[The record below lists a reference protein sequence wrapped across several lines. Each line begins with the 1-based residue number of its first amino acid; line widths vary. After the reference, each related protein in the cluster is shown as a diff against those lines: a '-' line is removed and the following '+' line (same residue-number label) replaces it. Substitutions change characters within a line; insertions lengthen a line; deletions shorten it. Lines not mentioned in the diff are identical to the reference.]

1 MAQPEKHQHT
11 VALQQCGSYDPQQVY
26 LAIGRQLEL
35 LGGADCFFQKG
46 QRVLIKP
53 NLIVPK
59 GPDIPAQTHP
69 EVIYA
74 MARIVK
80 ESGALPVVGDS
91 PAWSTTAGC
100 LKALGIDQ
108 RLRELGAE
116 IVNLNQPV
124 RMEIAGA
131 NVGVSRVALE
141 ADVIINMPKLKAHQQ
156 LGATFAFKNMYGC
169 VAGLA
174 GKEKAYWHFARG
186 NEVESF
192 CRMIVGV
199 YQKLNPV
206 LNIIDGIVAMEGQGP
221 ISGDPRE
228 VGYLIAGTAPAACE
242 RVCCGLVGFDPAD
255 LPLLTAAEKMGMGCS
270 NDDSI
275 TIVGDRFTKPACPD
289 FKPAIQTPLRFTFP
303 RICKSI
309 AKQCIILLKSL
320 FCKRRSKI

>member
-1 MAQPEKHQHT
+1 MAQPEKYQHT
-11 VALQQCGSYDPQQVY
+11 VVLQRCGSYDPQQVY
-26 LAIGRQLEL
+26 LAIGRQLKL

-59 GPDIPAQTHP
+59 GPDVPAQTHP

-80 ESGALPVVGDS
+80 EAGALPVVGDS

-100 LKALGIDQ
+100 LKALGIDE

-124 RMEIAGA
+124 RMKIAGA
-131 NVGVSRVALE
+131 NVGISRVALE
-141 ADVIINMPKLKAHQQ
+141 ADAIINLPKLKAHQQ

-169 VAGLA
+169 MCGMA

-186 NEVESF
+186 KEVESF
-192 CRMIVGV
+192 CRMIIGI
-199 YQKLNPV
+199 YQKLSPV

-221 ISGDPRE
+221 ISGNPRD
-228 VGYLIAGTAPAACE
+228 VGYLIAGTDPAACE
-242 RVCCGLVGFDPAD
+242 RVCCDLVGFDPTD
-255 LPLLTAAEKMGMGCS
+255 LPLLMTAEKMGVGIS
-270 NDDSI
+270 KDKPIN
-275 TIVGDRFTKPACPD
+275 IVGDTFTKPACPD

-303 RICKSI
+303 RICESA

-320 FCKRRSKI
+320 FCFRKSEA